1 MDRSARSVTLAFIL
15 LFAAVPAAM
24 GDIVEEVEGRGLII
38 RSEPSRATVYING
51 IERGLTPFTFE
62 TITPGEYGIRLTKD
76 GYGERWIW
84 VSVREGSRL
93 EVTLN
98 LEAILGILT
107 LDIQRKAGSPP
118 PERLPLKPE
127 ITVDGVL
134 INSTVLSLPV
144 GYRTVRIRAF
154 GWEETVHSVFIQKD
168 LSRRLRVEM
177 QAAPF
182 SMTGAEM
189 RRSRFNP
196 ANSGALGR
204 TEITFN
210 VSAPGTGRIVIEN
223 QGGGTVFTRD
233 MAPFATWSQSVVW
246 DGRDGEGKPL
256 PDGAYRVLAL
266 AESLSADGSMPVE
279 QQAEMIVNIDSS
291 LNIYPLSVS
300 ALVSGLFFSPLPETI
315 PRSSFQIDG
324 SLLFGSA
331 VAAGKAWDALP
342 FAAALRFSPV
352 ENFEMTAALNVTPY
366 FNEQAVNA
374 LGGGL
379 KWTFIKPRTDA
390 GLAAAAAL
398 SYVWASAG
406 TLTPFGSPVGVALS
420 LPLSWRLG
428 EALSLT
434 LSPGVLWTGEEGY
447 PAETIPRLLLSG
459 GLLFR
464 RPVFTAGL
472 SLQSRALIA
481 GAGREEAG
489 FGPLMAAVE
498 IRFFPPPSNMVFSL
512 LGGGWTD
519 KGRHGGFGGIGIGLI
534 Y

>member
-1 MDRSARSVTLAFIL
+1 
-15 LFAAVPAAM
+15 M
-24 GDIVEEVEGRGLII
+24 GDIVEEVEGRGIVI

-62 TITPGEYGIRLTKD
+62 TIAPGEYGIRLTKD

-118 PERLPLKPE
+118 AERLPLKPE
-127 ITVDGVL
+127 ITVDGVVK
-134 INSTVLSLPV
+134 NSAILYLPV
-144 GYRTVRIRAF
+144 GYRTVRVRAF
-154 GWEETVHSVFIQKD
+154 GWEETVHSVYIQKD
-168 LSRRLRVEM
+168 LSRSLRVEM

-182 SMTGAEM
+182 SMTGAEL
-189 RRSRFNP
+189 RRPRFNP

-204 TEITFN
+204 TEIAFN

-223 QGGGTVFTRD
+223 QRGDTVFARD
-233 MAPFATWSQSVVW
+233 LAPFATWSQSVAW

-266 AESLSADGSMPVE
+266 AESLSAEGSRPVA
-279 QQAEMIVNIDSS
+279 QQAELIVNIDSS

-300 ALVSGLFFSPLPETI
+300 APASGLFFSPLPETI
-315 PRSSFQIDG
+315 PRGSFQIDG

-331 VAAGKAWDALP
+331 VAAGSAWDALP
-342 FAAALRFSPV
+342 FAAALRFSPL
-352 ENFEMTAALNVTPY
+352 ENFEMTAALNISPY
-366 FNEQAVNA
+366 FDEKAVNA

-379 KWTFIKPRTDA
+379 KWAFIKPWTEA
-390 GLAAAAAL
+390 GLAAAVAL

-406 TLTPFGSPVGVALS
+406 TLTPFGSPVGAAFS
-420 LPLSWRLG
+420 LPFSWRLG

-434 LSPGVLWTGEEGY
+434 LSPGGLWTSWEGY
-447 PAETIPRLLLSG
+447 PAEAAPRILLSG

-464 RPVFTAGL
+464 RSVFTAGL
-472 SLQSRALIA
+472 SLQSRALLA
-481 GAGREEAG
+481 GTDREEAG
-489 FGPLMAAVE
+489 FGPLMAAGE

-512 LGGGWTD
+512 LGGGWTNG
-519 KGRHGGFGGIGIGLI
+519 GRQGGFGGIGIGLI